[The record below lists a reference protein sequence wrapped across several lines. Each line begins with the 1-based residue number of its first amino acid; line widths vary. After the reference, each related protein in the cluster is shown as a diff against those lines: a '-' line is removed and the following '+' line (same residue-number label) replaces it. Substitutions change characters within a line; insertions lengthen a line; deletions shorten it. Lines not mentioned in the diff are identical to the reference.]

1 MWDFFGSE
9 KRKNFIG
16 FENGK
21 CPLQKKYV
29 SNKYISNE
37 SEIDASKSLAEDKDK
52 DKKVM
57 PKIKILELGRCLKV

>member
-1 MWDFFGSE
+1 M
-9 KRKNFIG
+9 
-16 FENGK
+16 
-21 CPLQKKYV
+21 